1 MTEPGELAKK
11 LEAEGERFSTI
22 FRGLTGA
29 QWDLEV
35 YTEGTV
41 WTIRDVLSHFV
52 TSERGLLKL
61 FQEIRLGGAGI
72 PDDFSIDRYNASQQ
86 GKTKGLKPSELLE
99 QFKSIRAETV
109 AWVSELKEPELDI
122 TGRHPYIGKTTLRE
136 MIKMVYVHNQIHYRD
151 LRKILIQT

>member
-1 MTEPGELAKK
+1 MSEPGELAEK
-11 LEAEGERFSTI
+11 LDTEGKRFNNI
-22 FRGLTGA
+22 FRGLTDA

-35 YTEGTV
+35 YTEGAV

-61 FQEIRLGGAGI
+61 FREIRLGGAGV

-86 GKTKGLKPSELLE
+86 GKAKGLKPAELLE
-99 QFKSIRAETV
+99 QYKSIRAETV
-109 AWVSELKEPELDI
+109 AWVSELKESELDI
-122 TGRHPYIGKTTLRE
+122 TGRHPYLGKTTLRE

-151 LRKILIQT
+151 LRKKLISG

>member
-1 MTEPGELAKK
+1 MTEPGELAEK
-11 LEAEGERFSTI
+11 LDTEGERFSTI

-61 FQEIRLGGAGI
+61 FQEMRLGGAGV
-72 PDDFSIDRYNASQQ
+72 PDDFSIDRYNAGQQ
-86 GKTKGLKPSELLE
+86 GKTKGLNPSELLE

-109 AWVSELKEPELDI
+109 AWVSELKESELDI
-122 TGRHPYIGKTTLRE
+122 TGRHPYLGKTALRE

-151 LRKILIQT
+151 IRKQLVHN